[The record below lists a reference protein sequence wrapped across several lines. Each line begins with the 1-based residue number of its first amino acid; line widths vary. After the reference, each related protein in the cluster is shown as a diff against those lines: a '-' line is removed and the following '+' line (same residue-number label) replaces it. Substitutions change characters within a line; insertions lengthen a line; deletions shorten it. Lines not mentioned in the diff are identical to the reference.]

1 MVSEMCIR
9 DRAGEAECLR
19 KETPEKKAGESSER
33 GGRGS
38 RTEAGDRA
46 AGKSRKTAGKPPGT
60 RGGKSGKAV
69 RKPPGTAVNVH
80 EDRDA
85 QPDNGGTDSI
95 KANAAKGRPGK
106 TAEAERS
113 RKTGGKAAGA
123 ERSRKTVGKTPPQT
137 EKKTGIGERGK
148 NRREIRGRRR
158 RS

>member
-1 MVSEMCIR
+1 M
-9 DRAGEAECLR
+9 
-19 KETPEKKAGESSER
+19 R
-33 GGRGS
+33 GV
-38 RTEAGDRA
+38 
-46 AGKSRKTAGKPPGT
+46 
-60 RGGKSGKAV
+60 KSGKAV

-95 KANAAKGRPGK
+95 KANAAEGRTGK

-123 ERSRKTVGKTPPQT
+123 EKSRKTGGKAAEERRNRKTVGKTPPQT

>member
-1 MVSEMCIR
+1 MQLPV
-9 DRAGEAECLR
+9 R

-85 QPDNGGTDSI
+85 QPDNGGTDGI

-123 ERSRKTVGKTPPQT
+123 ERSRKTGGKAA
-137 EKKTGIGERGK
+137 EE
-148 NRREIRGRRR
+148 
-158 RS
+158 